1 VSRFLHGRGLHR
13 AVEVGKRVG
22 VRRLVFKDGRDPRRG
37 PPPPTPDE
45 RAWLAAHYRAD
56 VAALA
61 EVVGRDLERLWLDQ
75 AAPPPRD
82 PAVGRAPDLR

>member
-1 VSRFLHGRGLHR
+1 VSRFLHRRGLHR

-22 VRRLVFKDGRDPRRG
+22 VRRLVLKDGRDPRRD

-61 EVVGRDLERLWLDQ
+61 EVVGRDLERLWLDE

-82 PAVGRAPDLR
+82 TTVGRAPDLR